1 MAQHVPRHQ
10 RVADQI
16 QREMAQIIRDEV
28 RDTRLG
34 MVTLTAVRVTSD
46 LSRAKIFF
54 TTLIPEQ
61 HAIAYEV
68 LNGAAPRLRS
78 VLSHV
83 MSLRMV
89 PILHFVYDESI
100 EHGLKMGAMIYAAR
114 QRDEALRGEQE
125 QTTTDE
131 ATQADSQ
138 AEAKPDEGR
147 A

>member
-1 MAQHVPRHQ
+1 
-10 RVADQI
+10 
-16 QREMAQIIRDEV
+16 
-28 RDTRLG
+28 
-34 MVTLTAVRVTSD
+34 
-46 LSRAKIFF
+46 
-54 TTLIPEQ
+54 
-61 HAIAYEV
+61 
-68 LNGAAPRLRS
+68 
-78 VLSHV
+78 

-125 QTTTDE
+125 QPGTDD
-131 ATQADSQ
+131 AAQVDSQ